1 MPAIAITRMVGS
13 SAEDIARIL
22 AETLGA
28 TYLDREIIART
39 AGLAGVSEEAIHEAE
54 KVPSFLERIAELLGQ
69 YPSFEMMMSMPS
81 GNVEPPPISMESYR
95 HLIEDVIRTA
105 ARTELSVIVGHG
117 SPLILRDQP
126 DVLRVF
132 IHGTRAR
139 RIQRLVAEENM
150 NRASAEKYVQKVDQE
165 WRDYIRNYYNAEWRS
180 PDLYDVIVNTD
191 RYSIQSAA
199 DVILAAYR
207 SL

>member
-13 SAEDIARIL
+13 GAEDIARIL

-139 RIQRLVAEENM
+139 RIERLVAEENM

>member
-13 SAEDIARIL
+13 GAEDIARIL
-22 AETLGA
+22 AETLDA
-28 TYLDREIIART
+28 AYLDREIIART

-139 RIQRLVAEENM
+139 RIERLVAEENM

-199 DVILAAYR
+199 DIILAAYR

>member
-13 SAEDIARIL
+13 GAEDVARVL

-117 SPLILRDQP
+117 SPIILRDQP

-139 RIQRLVAEENM
+139 RIERLVAEENM

-199 DVILAAYR
+199 EVILAAYR